1 LPGERRDH
9 SGVTNRLTGFINSR
23 DIDRVVFDSTM
34 LLRFLLDDDEDTMI
48 QLLSSLKRT
57 DATTLL
63 ISEMTDPSAYSEEHY
78 LAHGVVFM
86 HNYLEDGGMQRGI
99 QVLKMRG
106 TDVDTDIQGIE
117 FTDGGLRV
125 GSAATVSH

>member
-1 LPGERRDH
+1 
-9 SGVTNRLTGFINSR
+9 
-23 DIDRVVFDSTM
+23 
-34 LLRFLLDDDEDTMI
+34 LRFLLDDDEDTMI

-86 HNYLEDGGMQRGI
+86 HNYLEDEGMRRGV

-106 TDVDTDIQGIE
+106 TDVDTDIQDVE

-125 GSAATVSH
+125 GPAATVTH

>member
-1 LPGERRDH
+1 
-9 SGVTNRLTGFINSR
+9 
-23 DIDRVVFDSTM
+23 
-34 LLRFLLDDDEDTMI
+34 LRFLLDDDEDTMI

-86 HNYLEDGGMQRGI
+86 HNYLEDEGMQRGV

-106 TDVDTDIQGIE
+106 TDVDTDIQDVE

-125 GSAATVSH
+125 GSAATVTH

>member
-1 LPGERRDH
+1 
-9 SGVTNRLTGFINSR
+9 
-23 DIDRVVFDSTM
+23 M

-57 DATTLL
+57 DATTVL
-63 ISEMTDPSAYSEEHY
+63 ISEMTDPGAYSDEHY

-86 HNYLEDGGMQRGI
+86 HNYLEDDGMRRGI

-106 TDVDTDIQGIE
+106 TDIDTDIRDVA

-125 GSAATVSH
+125 GSAVTVTQ